1 MENPVTA
8 SADLAWAAGVFDG
21 DGTVSGYPRKPGHSR
36 AVQVT
41 VYQATTPVLERFRD
55 VIGGH
60 GGIYGP
66 YRGRLYHWTT
76 KRLEAVAAVCEQ
88 LWPALGTEKRHQF
101 ELAVLGRPDLMS
113 LVERLRA
120 AESIGV
126 TAGTRM
132 SELAWAAGFFDA
144 EGSISTSASG
154 PPSLEIPQAEVDG
167 APSSSLLRFRAA
179 LGRGR
184 ISGPRVVPSPWSRLP
199 QYRWQAGSF
208 EDVQFVAATLWQWL
222 ADEKQSALSDALNA
236 YVAGR
241 RVQRTHGADR
251 SAAT

>member
-1 MENPVTA
+1 MENPPII

-55 VIGGH
+55 VVGGH

-88 LWPALGTEKRHQF
+88 LWPALSIEKRQQF
-101 ELAVLGRPDLMS
+101 ELAVRGRPDLAS
-113 LVERLRA
+113 LVDLLRG
-120 AESIGV
+120 AESMGV
-126 TAGTRM
+126 ATGTRL

-144 EGSISTSASG
+144 EGSISTSTSG
-154 PPSLEIPQAEVDG
+154 PPSLEVPQAEVDG
-167 APSSSLLRFRAA
+167 KPSSSLLRFQAA

-184 ISGPRVVPSPWSRLP
+184 ISGPRVVPSAWSKLP

-208 EDVQFVAATLWQWL
+208 EDVQFVASGLWTWL
-222 ADEKQSALSDALNA
+222 GGEKRADLSDALNA
-236 YVAGR
+236 YLAERSRKQADGAGR
-241 RVQRTHGADR
+241 SG
-251 SAAT
+251 SN